1 MFHFIVMLEHTIDGF
16 WYVVH
21 DHVQIDFILFV
32 ALRVERMLKL
42 DHVRM
47 SELLHD
53 LQFSVLVAF
62 VLINLLDSDLLAV

>member
-1 MFHFIVMLEHTIDGF
+1 MLLHFIVMLEHTIDGF
-16 WYVVH
+16 WHVVH
-21 DHVQIDFILFV
+21 DHVQIDFVLFV

-53 LQFSVLVAF
+53 L
-62 VLINLLDSDLLAV
+62 